1 MNRPPLKIVILGLSI
16 TSSWGNGH
24 ATTYRSLVRALVERG
39 NDVTF
44 LERDVP
50 WYAANRDLPRPPY
63 GRTELYAGVYELKDR
78 FASLV
83 RGSDLVIVGSF
94 VPEGIEI
101 GRWVINT
108 TGGIAA
114 FYDIDTPVTLAK
126 LRRGDLDFLDRDLI
140 RRYRLYLSFTG
151 GPTLD
156 LIEKEY
162 GSPMARVLYCSV
174 DPQRYHPD
182 GREKLVWDLG
192 YLGTYSA
199 DRQPVLE
206 RLMLEPARRWAAA
219 RMVVAGPMYPPDIR
233 WPRTVHRIEHLD
245 PGEHCRFYNSQR
257 YTLNI
262 TRADMVQAG
271 YSPSVRLFEAA
282 ACATPIITDFW
293 EGLDTLFEIGSEI
306 LVAKSPEDVL
316 RYLREYSEAERKEI
330 GERARQRILLRHTS
344 EHRAA
349 ELEGYVREI
358 LFSLK

>member
-1 MNRPPLKIVILGLSI
+1 
-16 TSSWGNGH
+16 
-24 ATTYRSLVRALVERG
+24 
-39 NDVTF
+39 
-44 LERDVP
+44 
-50 WYAANRDLPRPPY
+50 
-63 GRTELYAGVYELKDR
+63 
-78 FASLV
+78 
-83 RGSDLVIVGSF
+83 
-94 VPEGIEI
+94 
-101 GRWVINT
+101 
-108 TGGIAA
+108 
-114 FYDIDTPVTLAK
+114 
-126 LRRGDLDFLDRDLI
+126 
-140 RRYRLYLSFTG
+140 
-151 GPTLD
+151 
-156 LIEKEY
+156 
-162 GSPMARVLYCSV
+162 MARVLYCSV

-245 PGEHCRFYNSQR
+245 PGEHRRFYNSQR

-316 RYLREYSEAERKEI
+316 RYLREYSEEERKEI
-330 GERARQRILLRHTS
+330 GESARQRILLRHTS

-358 LFSLK
+358 LFSPK